1 MTSSNVFLLAYL
13 SMLEARETQ
22 THRPLKKQPHKHR
35 LSALLIVLVIFV
47 SGWGAPFD
55 ATAQPGPERTLRI
68 QNDTVYIDGVE
79 VSQEALPDELVLD
92 GMQMQYQV
100 YGIEMPTVQIRG
112 HIYRLTEST
121 LEPVSQVRSNEA
133 GALGRQDTATRT
145 RASEKSTP
153 EGTTPDSTTLE
164 TTVSDYLRLLQA
176 QSQALYEAVQREYTL
191 EQAAEQ
197 RAYRIHQLDPG
208 PERTAHLDTLRQTV
222 SRLFDL
228 KQANRRREI
237 AQLERQVESMRERMQ
252 ERAAHREAMI
262 EQRIQHLI
270 GFYHEETGRPTE

>member
-1 MTSSNVFLLAYL
+1 MPG
-13 SMLEARETQ
+13 ARETDTYSQ
-22 THRPLKKQPHKHR
+22 LQKQLDKHW
-35 LSALLIVLVIFV
+35 LSVLLIALVVLAA
-47 SGWGAPFD
+47 GWGGTSD

-68 QNDTVYIDGVE
+68 QNDTVYIDGAAVP
-79 VSQEALPDELVLD
+79 QEALPRELVLD
-92 GMQMQYQV
+92 GVQMQYQV

-121 LEPVSQVRSNEA
+121 LELVSQVRSHEA
-133 GALGRQDTATRT
+133 VALGQEDTTSRHS
-145 RASEKSTP
+145 ASEVPLP
-153 EGTTPDSTTLE
+153 EGTTPEDTTPDSLTPE
-164 TTVSDYLRLLQA
+164 STVSDYMRLLQA

-191 EQAAEQ
+191 EHAAEQ
-197 RAYRIHQLDPG
+197 RAYRIQQLEPG

-237 AQLERQVESMRERMQ
+237 AQLERQVEAMRERMQ
-252 ERAAHREAMI
+252 ERATHREAMI

-270 GFYHEETGRPTE
+270 DFYNQDTGRAID